1 MSRYA
6 FPVERRNP
14 KVAWPVRKVKPAKP
28 APAPKQCARCA
39 GPIIR
44 SGPAKYCI
52 VCADLVYRERQ
63 VADLKKRRER
73 EKARRCTDSPEAA
86 KLLLEEWAAKP

>member
-1 MSRYA
+1 
-6 FPVERRNP
+6 
-14 KVAWPVRKVKPAKP
+14 
-28 APAPKQCARCA
+28 
-39 GPIIR
+39 
-44 SGPAKYCI
+44 
-52 VCADLVYRERQ
+52 VYRERQ